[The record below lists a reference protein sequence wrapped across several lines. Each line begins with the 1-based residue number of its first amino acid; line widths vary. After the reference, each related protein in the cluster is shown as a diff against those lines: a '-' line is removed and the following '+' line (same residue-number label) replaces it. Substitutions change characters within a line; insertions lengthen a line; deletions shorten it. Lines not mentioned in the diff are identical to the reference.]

1 MMIRAILSLF
11 LVFFVSFLPS
21 CAQIETKPV
30 HVPKA
35 RAHRESDLRKVVRED
50 SLSNASLS
58 DSILLPNDIVD
69 SQANADSVAKSI
81 QFLTDDSLRR
91 LVISVD
97 SSLQLN
103 NKIDLNV
110 KRIPDAKK
118 AMWLAIAFPG
128 GGQIYNR
135 KYWKLPLVYGGFLGC
150 VYALRWN
157 NTMYSDYS
165 NAYIDI
171 MDDDPN
177 TRSYE
182 SFLPEHYDISANMD
196 RLKDLFKRK
205 KDYYRRYRD
214 LSIFCM
220 IGVYVLSVIDAYV
233 DAEMSDF
240 NLSKD
245 LSMKVKPAIINS
257 RDNLA
262 SRASLAPS
270 SYGVQCSLAF

>member
-1 MMIRAILSLF
+1 MIRAILSVF
-11 LVFFVSFLPS
+11 LVYFVSFLPS
-21 CAQIETKPV
+21 CAQNGTESI

-35 RAHRESDLRKVVRED
+35 RAHRESDLRNINND
-50 SLSNASLS
+50 SLSIS
-58 DSILLPNDIVD
+58 SI
-69 SQANADSVAKSI
+69 ADSVNISSDSVDFNQTNATKFVESI
-81 QFLTDDSLRR
+81 NIISDDSINR
-91 LVISVD
+91 LVFSVD

-103 NKIDLNV
+103 KKIDLNV

-135 KYWKLPLVYGGFLGC
+135 KFWKLPLVYGGFLGC

-177 TRSYE
+177 TKSYE
-182 SFLPEHYDISANMD
+182 TFLPEHYDVSANAE

-245 LSMKVKPAIINS
+245 LSMKVKPTIINS